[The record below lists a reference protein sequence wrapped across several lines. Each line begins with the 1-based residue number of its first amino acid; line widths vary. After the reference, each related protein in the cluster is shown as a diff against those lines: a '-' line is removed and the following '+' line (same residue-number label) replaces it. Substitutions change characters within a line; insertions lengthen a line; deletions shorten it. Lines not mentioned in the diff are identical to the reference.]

1 MEQHTSRIAYRTF
14 EKTISAFEDLRPDVS
29 LVLASLGADLTLL
42 IDTSGNVIDV
52 AYFDPAIERFGVE
65 DWPGRSLADTVTRES
80 VDKVRNLIDEC
91 VKKGASRSHQV
102 NHPATRGA
110 DLPIEY
116 VLRRVD
122 GFPHMIAYG
131 TDLRK
136 FAEVQQQLIQAQFE
150 LEREYRRV
158 RDSEA
163 RYRVIYQK
171 MDSALLVVD
180 GETRRIIDG
189 NAAAG
194 RILGVNLSKLVGDTL
209 IS

>member
-1 MEQHTSRIAYRTF
+1 
-14 EKTISAFEDLRPDVS
+14 
-29 LVLASLGADLTLL
+29 
-42 IDTSGNVIDV
+42 
-52 AYFDPAIERFGVE
+52 
-65 DWPGRSLADTVTRES
+65 
-80 VDKVRNLIDEC
+80 
-91 VKKGASRSHQV
+91 
-102 NHPATRGA
+102 
-110 DLPIEY
+110 
-116 VLRRVD
+116 VLRRID
-122 GFPHMIAYG
+122 GFPYMVAYG

-158 RDSEA
+158 RESEA

-209 IS
+209 VSQSSAIIASA